1 MTALEILSD
10 LRRAGAIVTVAGDK
24 LRFEAPPV
32 VLTDELKQRLAT
44 QKAEIIRLLQAETT
58 TSCRGGHPYPD
69 RQGRVKCFYCENC
82 EITGRKAMC
91 QASRKSVSGIALL
104 RECERFVMQTVH

>member
-24 LRFEAPPV
+24 LRFEAPPG

-44 QKAEIIRLLQAETT
+44 QKAEIIRLLQAET
-58 TSCRGGHPYPD
+58 RPGE
-69 RQGRVKCFYCENC
+69 VF
-82 EITGRKAMC
+82 
-91 QASRKSVSGIALL
+91 LL
-104 RECERFVMQTVH
+104 RELRNHRA